1 MTDTQPLEP
10 TSPNASDQSF
20 KQLRLEEFLESLLAI
35 SENLA
40 STQTTI
46 LKKCG
51 DILALLEDDD
61 SQEESE
67 DSDADA
73 PLDVDDIS
81 DAAQRTA
88 LVAGSSDDDMDF
100 EDKYA
105 AALQGARKK
114 LRAVPFASRA
124 SLATSSRSIPRG

>member
-10 TSPNASDQSF
+10 TSPTASDPST

-51 DILALLEDDD
+51 DILALLEEED
-61 SQEESE
+61 SDVESE
-67 DSDADA
+67 DSDDDE
-73 PLDVDDIS
+73 PMGVDGIS

-88 LVAGSSDDDMDF
+88 LAAGSSDDDMDF

-105 AALQGARKK
+105 AALQEARKK
-114 LRAVPFASRA
+114 LRAPLSASRA
-124 SLATSSRSIPRG
+124 GLVTSSRSIPKK